1 MTLAVRGMWM
11 DLSGRRAFVTGAG
24 GGIGFQIAHDLVAA
38 GCSVTALD
46 IKPDP
51 GDFPSG
57 PGEISYIQGDL
68 CEHETIDRS
77 VDRAATDGL
86 DYVVNAAGV
95 AMLNEDGSIVDI
107 ELDVWERTMQI
118 NLLAPV
124 HIARRAVPHMLR
136 GKGGAF
142 VHIAS
147 VAGARSMDNVLEHG
161 PLDSYQVSKAALI
174 SLSRGLALTYGRQG
188 IRSNTIC
195 PGAVWTPMTAAIY
208 RDPERIK
215 AMEQRTPLPMV
226 GSPQHI
232 ADACLFLLSER
243 AAFITGTDLMV
254 DGGLMAKLV

>member
-1 MTLAVRGMWM
+1 M
-11 DLSGRRAFVTGAG
+11 DFAGRKAFVTGAG

-51 GDFPSG
+51 GGFPAG
-57 PGEISYIQGDL
+57 PGRIDYIEGDL
-68 CEHETIDRS
+68 REPGTIGRA
-77 VDRAATDGL
+77 VDRAAVDGL
-86 DYVVNAAGV
+86 DFVVNAAGV
-95 AMLNEDGSIVDI
+95 AMLKDDGSIVDI
-107 ELDVWERTMQI
+107 PLEVWERTMQV

-136 GKGGAF
+136 GKGGVF

-147 VAGARSMDNVLEHG
+147 VAGARAMDNVLEAG
-161 PLDSYQVSKAALI
+161 PLDAYQISKAALI

-195 PGAVWTPMTAAIY
+195 PGSVWTPMTASIY
-208 RDPERIK
+208 EQPERVA
-215 AMEQRTPLPMV
+215 AMKRRTPLPQI
-226 GSPQHI
+226 GTPQNI
-232 ADACLFLLSER
+232 ADACLFLLSDR
-243 AAFITGTDLMV
+243 ASFITGTDLVV